1 MNRITNFILWM
12 NVGVLVGF
20 GVMFLAAIPFA
31 SATVTWTVANAISF
45 VILVA
50 WEMTAN
56 WIARR

>member
-1 MNRITNFILWM
+1 MNRITNFIMWV
-12 NVGVLVGF
+12 NVGALVGL

-31 SATVTWTVANAISF
+31 SATVAWAVVNAISL
-45 VILVA
+45 VILIA